1 MKHERYSKNFNDS
14 CRCQLC
20 VYSCCMAG
28 YDCNFEYC
36 MAWRNYLMNFKKNRH
51 YTNEY
56 GVELNEYLKHNFN
69 YEELAGWYTMQVL
82 KYLVRAGKKEGESYD
97 KDHNK
102 ALDYAKELAN
112 LSNEN
117 KLTYYTTDD
126 IMGFAQ
132 DIADDFKQWKG
143 EEDEL
148 FYICIPEPDDVNGWL
163 GKGGGLEFFSDFPKG
178 KRYKWTQE
186 EIDKHEVA
194 KHLEYFK
201 KKVEK

>member
-1 MKHERYSKNFNDS
+1 
-14 CRCQLC
+14 
-20 VYSCCMAG
+20 
-28 YDCNFEYC
+28 
-36 MAWRNYLMNFKKNRH
+36 MNFKENKH
-51 YTNEY
+51 YANEY

-97 KDHNK
+97 KDYKK

-117 KLTYYTTDD
+117 KLTEYTAED
-126 IMGFAQ
+126 IIGFIQ

-148 FYICIPEPDDVNGWL
+148 FYICIPEPQDRNGYL
-163 GKGGGLEFFSDFPKG
+163 AKDIGLEFFLKAPNQKC
-178 KRYKWTQE
+178 YKWTQE

-194 KHLEYFK
+194 KHLQHFK
-201 KKVEK
+201 RKVE